1 MVSVER
7 IKTNHMLL
15 DDLGLWDEFRINKT
29 RDSSVVQRY
38 YNLLKELIDNQL
50 SSTKSWLNT
59 TEARNYFFN
68 GAKYQREVFSALE
81 EDLDELLEKNYFSI
95 DSLLEDIYQRGKQK
109 GYLDIKSKQR
119 FTQADKLALQFAK
132 DYNHGLVRNLSRDL
146 RHTVKNEI
154 FKGVIAGEN
163 PHEIAKRLLK
173 VGVQPL
179 KNTTFTPLQRA
190 TLIAKTEVSR
200 VQNTGILQSYAN
212 EGYTEVKILTA
223 EDNNVC
229 TTCLKYAYEFNKN
242 ENVIFDNHGEE
253 KTHKIEDILG
263 LIPFHPKCRCTVTAV
278 WETKGEPPENP
289 IVTNLTED
297 NNFNRY
303 IIDNGKLYP
312 IVGNTHKGRLD
323 FEMDCGVFADNLTEE
338 ELEFIRL
345 YTKKGDSILNFY
357 LRGLQSPDRNP
368 KQEWKNL
375 VKERGVDI
383 SFERALELFRMVFN
397 KGIVLNEPLVLIRRE
412 NNRYMKVEGNKKV
425 YSDKG
430 ILSTSIGE
438 NVKSDVYGDE
448 LNYILVPAGTK
459 VLYVEGI
466 TATQGDFEVML
477 PPGSNLEYIKDI
489 GAHAKVWKL
498 Q

>member
-1 MVSVER
+1 MYVCF
-7 IKTNHMLL
+7 KKM
-15 DDLGLWDEFRINKT
+15 
-29 RDSSVVQRY
+29 Q
-38 YNLLKELIDNQL
+38 LK
-50 SSTKSWLNT
+50 
-59 TEARNYFFN
+59 
-68 GAKYQREVFSALE
+68 
-81 EDLDELLEKNYFSI
+81 
-95 DSLLEDIYQRGKQK
+95 
-109 GYLDIKSKQR
+109 
-119 FTQADKLALQFAK
+119 
-132 DYNHGLVRNLSRDL
+132 
-146 RHTVKNEI
+146 
-154 FKGVIAGEN
+154 
-163 PHEIAKRLLK
+163 
-173 VGVQPL
+173 
-179 KNTTFTPLQRA
+179 
-190 TLIAKTEVSR
+190 
-200 VQNTGILQSYAN
+200 
-212 EGYTEVKILTA
+212 
-223 EDNNVC
+223 
-229 TTCLKYAYEFNKN
+229 
-242 ENVIFDNHGEE
+242 FD
-253 KTHKIEDILG
+253 
-263 LIPFHPKCRCTVTAV
+263 
-278 WETKGEPPENP
+278 
-289 IVTNLTED
+289 
-297 NNFNRY
+297 
-303 IIDNGKLYP
+303 
-312 IVGNTHKGRLD
+312 VGNTHKGRLD

-425 YSDKG
+425 YSDKC

-438 NVKSDVYGDE
+438 NVKSDVYGDG